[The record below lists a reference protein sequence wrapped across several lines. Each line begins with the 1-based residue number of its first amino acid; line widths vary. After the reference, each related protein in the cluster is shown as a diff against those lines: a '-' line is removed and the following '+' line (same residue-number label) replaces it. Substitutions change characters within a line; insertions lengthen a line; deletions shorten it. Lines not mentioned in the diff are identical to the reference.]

1 MSSRSVVLRRSRGL
15 GAARRDAVRPI
26 RLSGT
31 RVSTGQRLPGIEG
44 LRALAALSILLV
56 HTWVEAGP
64 TGPVKFTP
72 LVDHHLHD
80 LGYGVTLFFTLS
92 GFLLY
97 RPFASAILQGS
108 RQLNLLNYLKNR
120 ALRILPGYWAVLLF
134 CALGIGGL
142 FLHSG
147 GGLVDGR
154 LTNPSLLLRAAL
166 LVQNY
171 DPRTML
177 TGIGPAWSLAV
188 EVVFY
193 LILPLLAWLAWRL
206 GSARGRSGRVIVALA
221 PPALLLLV
229 GLAGKAIAAFVVPPD
244 RITHGWGTDWHSVL
258 EYSFVGQ
265 ADLFSFGMTLAVLH
279 YFWREGRLRLPRHS
293 HLLIALGALG
303 SYLVVAKASPFGSQ
317 LSYSPYNT
325 VIAFACTLLLALVV
339 LAKPERSWLVR
350 LLEARPLMAIGIISY
365 SVFLWH
371 HPLIR
376 VARHYHLTFDGR
388 SGLLL
393 NLGIILSVTLVFS
406 FVTYRYIEA
415 PALRLRGGKGGPS
428 ALPPVSQVEA
438 AP

>member
-15 GAARRDAVRPI
+15 EAARRDAVRPI

-31 RVSTGQRLPGIEG
+31 RPSTGQRLPGIEG

-56 HTWVEAGP
+56 HTWAEAGP

-72 LVDHHLHD
+72 LVDHHLLD

-221 PPALLLLV
+221 PPALLLLWV
-229 GLAGKAIAAFVVPPD
+229 
-244 RITHGWGTDWHSVL
+244 W
-258 EYSFVGQ
+258 Q
-265 ADLFSFGMTLAVLH
+265 A
-279 YFWREGRLRLPRHS
+279 RR
-293 HLLIALGALG
+293 
-303 SYLVVAKASPFGSQ
+303 
-317 LSYSPYNT
+317 
-325 VIAFACTLLLALVV
+325 
-339 LAKPERSWLVR
+339 
-350 LLEARPLMAIGIISY
+350 
-365 SVFLWH
+365 
-371 HPLIR
+371 
-376 VARHYHLTFDGR
+376 
-388 SGLLL
+388 
-393 NLGIILSVTLVFS
+393 
-406 FVTYRYIEA
+406 
-415 PALRLRGGKGGPS
+415 
-428 ALPPVSQVEA
+428 
-438 AP
+438 

>member
-1 MSSRSVVLRRSRGL
+1 
-15 GAARRDAVRPI
+15 
-26 RLSGT
+26 
-31 RVSTGQRLPGIEG
+31 
-44 LRALAALSILLV
+44 
-56 HTWVEAGP
+56 
-64 TGPVKFTP
+64 
-72 LVDHHLHD
+72 LVDHHLFD

-154 LTNPSLLLRAAL
+154 LTDPSLLLRAAL

-206 GSARGRSGRVIVALA
+206 GRARGRSGRVIVALA
-221 PPALLLLV
+221 PPALLLFV
-229 GLAGKAIAAFVVPPD
+229 GLAGKAIAAFVVPTD
-244 RITHGWGTDWHSVL
+244 RTHGWGTDWHSVL

-265 ADLFSFGMTLAVLH
+265 ADLFSFGMALAILH

-293 HLLIALGALG
+293 HLVIALGALG
-303 SYLVVAKASPFGSQ
+303 CTWSLRRPAPLGANSAIR
-317 LSYSPYNT
+317 PYNT
-325 VIAFACTLLLALVV
+325 
-339 LAKPERSWLVR
+339 
-350 LLEARPLMAIGIISY
+350 
-365 SVFLWH
+365 
-371 HPLIR
+371 
-376 VARHYHLTFDGR
+376 
-388 SGLLL
+388 
-393 NLGIILSVTLVFS
+393 
-406 FVTYRYIEA
+406 
-415 PALRLRGGKGGPS
+415 
-428 ALPPVSQVEA
+428 
-438 AP
+438 